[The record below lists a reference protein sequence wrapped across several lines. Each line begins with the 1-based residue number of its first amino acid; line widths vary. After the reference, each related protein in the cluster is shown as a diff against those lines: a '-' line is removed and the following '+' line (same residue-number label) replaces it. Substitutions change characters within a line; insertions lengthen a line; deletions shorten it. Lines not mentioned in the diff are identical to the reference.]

1 MAVLHYLAPMATLRH
16 FTVVLA
22 AILTL
27 QSAGRARPHQLAPG
41 PQGTAIEVVATTLHP
56 GPDGQLLLTAFAE
69 GPDHRITVHANT
81 ILSPGAVA
89 VLKGEDGR
97 TIGTHVLSGADT
109 VIDLAALPAG
119 TYTLTAHDGDR
130 PLGAFRVIKR

>member
-1 MAVLHYLAPMATLRH
+1 MAKLRH
-16 FTVVLA
+16 LTLVLA
-22 AILTL
+22 AVLAL
-27 QSAGRARPHQLAPG
+27 HSAGQARPHQPVPT

-56 GPDGQLLLTAFAE
+56 GPDGQLLLTAFTE
-69 GPDHRITVHANT
+69 GPDQRITVHANS

-97 TIGTHVLSGADT
+97 TIGTHGLSGADT

-119 TYTLTAHDGDR
+119 TYTLTAHDGER